1 MTAEFWAILTGMCW
15 AFGSFFEKKGV
26 ALGHLS
32 PVMGACLRT
41 AVSLLILGV
50 ISFPYWHQ
58 VKSAGFKPLTM
69 VIIGG
74 GVCSGALGILF
85 LYQALNAGK
94 LSIVMPLAFCLSPVI
109 GVILGTLFFQERLTL
124 PQTVGIALTVAGA
137 TMTAYF
143 RG

>member
-26 ALGHLS
+26 TLGNLS
-32 PVMGACLRT
+32 PVMGAGLRT
-41 AVSLLILGV
+41 AVSVLVLGV
-50 ISFPYWHQ
+50 LSFPYWHQ
-58 VKSAGFKPLTM
+58 VKNAGPRSLTM
-69 VIIGG
+69 VMIGG
-74 GVCSGALGILF
+74 GVFSGAMGILF

-109 GVILGTLFFQERLTL
+109 GAILGMLFLHERLTFM
-124 PQTVGIALTVAGA
+124 QTLGVTLTVIGA
-137 TMTAYF
+137 TLTAYF